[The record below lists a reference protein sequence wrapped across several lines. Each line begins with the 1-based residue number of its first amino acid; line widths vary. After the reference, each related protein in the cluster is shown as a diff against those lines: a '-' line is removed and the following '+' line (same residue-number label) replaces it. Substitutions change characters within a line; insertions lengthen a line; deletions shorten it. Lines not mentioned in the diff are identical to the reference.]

1 MPIRSQGNDHVSSS
15 TRPTRRCLNRP
26 GMSGDHS
33 TSWERRRTRRVL
45 RGVGNRVLISPS
57 SSVRESR
64 IGGCVS
70 RSTPIFLWC
79 CESVWER
86 GGGGRTV
93 SRPFA
98 GTVDCCF
105 EHV

>member
-1 MPIRSQGNDHVSSS
+1 MHTALTEAPAAWAPTHRLFIVNDE
-15 TRPTRRCLNRP
+15 NR
-26 GMSGDHS
+26 
-33 TSWERRRTRRVL
+33 WERRRALRVL
-45 RGVGNRVLISPS
+45 RGVGNRVLMSPS
-57 SSVRESR
+57 SGVRENT

-70 RSTPIFLWC
+70 RSTPIFFWC
-79 CESVWER
+79 CEPVWER